1 MDGWL
6 IHTALT
12 LIGITLLYAIL
23 ARGLLYASEPQRAKC
38 LSLYEKMVK
47 SHRASPEFVARLDE
61 FLDDV
66 YSSWA
71 AWRLAM
77 LTICAVFFLLPIR
90 KLLGRTS
97 PPSSYKGVPDS
108 LQQDFG
114 RFMSCWLLA
123 TISNSPAAALIFVFA
138 LLIGIGFF
146 VPFHVI
152 AKLLSSH
159 SLDHKHAH

>member
-12 LIGITLLYAIL
+12 IIGITLLYAIL

-38 LSLYEKMVK
+38 LNLYGKMVK
-47 SHRASPEFVARLDE
+47 SHRASPEVVARLDE

-71 AWRLAM
+71 AWRLAA
-77 LTICAVFFLLPIR
+77 LAVCAVFFVLPTRRILR
-90 KLLGRTS
+90 RTS
-97 PPSSYKGVPDS
+97 PSGYRGVPEP

-123 TISNSPAAALIFVFA
+123 TIANSPAAAFIFVFS

-152 AKLLSSH
+152 ATLLSSH
-159 SLDHKHAH
+159 SLNHRHAH